1 MEAIRQDGKVSG
13 LCDIKWMCR
22 LLRYGRLEGKQV
34 SRGGGADDKFVLVCV
49 EIHPGKEIQR
59 QFRDGASP
67 PLHLDRKK
75 VISLHFSLHLW

>member
-1 MEAIRQDGKVSG
+1 MDVSFTEIRKTGREAG
-13 LCDIKWMCR
+13 
-22 LLRYGRLEGKQV
+22 